1 MHRPLFNRFA
11 TGDPKEDYNIRMRA
25 YVQYLE
31 ARDKKCL
38 GLECERQGYARMA
51 EGMHKAMEEAHDLR
65 KTLKIL
71 RSQIK
76 HMWKENQCRLKE
88 NNAMPA

>member
-11 TGDPKEDYNIRMRA
+11 TGNPTDDYNNRMRE
-25 YVQYLE
+25 YLIHLE

-38 GLECERQGYARMA
+38 HLECERQGFARIA
-51 EGMHKAMEEAHDLR
+51 EGMHKAMEENHELR
-65 KTLKIL
+65 ATLKIL

-76 HMWKENQCRLKE
+76 TMWKENHADEAK
-88 NNAMPA
+88 AM